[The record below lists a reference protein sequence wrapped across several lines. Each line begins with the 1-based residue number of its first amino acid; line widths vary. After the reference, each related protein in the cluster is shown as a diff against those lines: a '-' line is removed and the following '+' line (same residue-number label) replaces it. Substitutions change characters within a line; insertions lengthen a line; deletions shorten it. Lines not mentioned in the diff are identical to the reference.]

1 MEVIR
6 KLGDRVEKEHIQ
18 FLRDSQ
24 RIGEHSS
31 TETNGSAG
39 IKNVATNLNFE
50 SLVGGANSASVKA
63 DSTGAAKGWDD
74 DVWDSIFTD
83 NDGVRNNRLQEAIRN
98 QPTHLLFL
106 TGSFDPSSNYNNSTT
121 DPNIL
126 FSFFPE
132 IAAKSRSDCHS

>member
-50 SLVGGANSASVKA
+50 SLVGGANSASVIA

-83 NDGVRNNRLQEAIRN
+83 NDGVRNNRRFALSTGSDT
-98 QPTHLLFL
+98 QPTDSSSVLDRLLRPQL
-106 TGSFDPSSNYNNSTT
+106 Q
-121 DPNIL
+121 L
-126 FSFFPE
+126 QQ
-132 IAAKSRSDCHS
+132 